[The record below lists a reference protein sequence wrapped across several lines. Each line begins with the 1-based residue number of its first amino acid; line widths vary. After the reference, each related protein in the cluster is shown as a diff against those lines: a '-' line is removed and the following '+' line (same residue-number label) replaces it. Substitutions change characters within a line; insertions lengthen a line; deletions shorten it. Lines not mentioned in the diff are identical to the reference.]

1 MAARR
6 AELNRNMRKEA
17 LRESLANGE
26 HLRHVVSM
34 AEKIADLGQP
44 LDSDQLQRLKV
55 AIDTKLRLINKYLP
69 DVKSIELTGEDG
81 GPVYTLTKVELVR
94 SANPDA

>member
-1 MAARR
+1 MGIKNADRNR
-6 AELNRNMRKEA
+6 AIRKDA
-17 LRESLANGE
+17 LREQLAQGKHLE
-26 HLRHVVSM
+26 HVISM
-34 AEKIADLGQP
+34 ANRIADLEQTVDGE
-44 LDSDQLQRLKV
+44 QLARMKV

-81 GPVYTLTKVELVR
+81 GPIYTLTKVELVR

>member
-1 MAARR
+1 MAARLADRNR
-6 AELNRNMRKEA
+6 AMRKDA
-17 LRESLANGE
+17 LREKLSNGK
-26 HLRHVVSM
+26 HLQHVVDM

-44 LDSDQLQRLKV
+44 LDNDQLQRLKV

-81 GPVYTLTKVELVR
+81 GPVCTLTKVELVR
-94 SANPDA
+94 SKNPDA